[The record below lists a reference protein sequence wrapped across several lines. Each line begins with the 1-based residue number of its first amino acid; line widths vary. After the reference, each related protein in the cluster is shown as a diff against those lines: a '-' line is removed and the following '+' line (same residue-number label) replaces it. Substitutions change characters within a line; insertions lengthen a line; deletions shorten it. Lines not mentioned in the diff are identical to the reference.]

1 MSLPP
6 TETPTRRMTNVSLY
20 CILTLIIAYIYIH
33 ILTIYPRRK
42 AQNYQFLNYLM

>member
-20 CILTLIIAYIYIH
+20 CILTLIIAH
-33 ILTIYPRRK
+33 ISYSDYLSSKKDTELSISSI
-42 AQNYQFLNYLM
+42 YLM